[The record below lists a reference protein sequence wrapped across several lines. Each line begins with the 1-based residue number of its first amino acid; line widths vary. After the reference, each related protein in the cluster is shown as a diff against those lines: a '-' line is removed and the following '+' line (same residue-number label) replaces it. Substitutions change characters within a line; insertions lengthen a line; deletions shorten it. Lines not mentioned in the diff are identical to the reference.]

1 MKEQTNSSLKLGM
14 TLMLMIFFIFGFIT
28 NFNIALKDQVQA
40 TFQLS
45 NFMANLVNGVFFFAY
60 FVFSFLCG
68 RIIKKTGYK
77 MGLILGLLSIA
88 LGCFLFYPAV
98 AIPSYTFFLLAVFV
112 MATGVVFLQTA
123 ANPYVAALGAEET
136 ASSRLNL
143 AQALNGFATTVAPF
157 IVGILVLTPAAI
169 ALGPKAVQIPFITI
183 GSIVILIAI
192 GIYFLKLPEIMSSE
206 ETGERK
212 SIWKHPHVLLGALA
226 IFFYVG
232 AEVGIS
238 TAIVPYLKQDPNM
251 LIGEAAK
258 LAAMYWGGAMVGRFL
273 GSINLSAMET
283 RKKYTYSGAV
293 IILAFFVGWLVTSSQ
308 IKDGAF
314 VFNSQPINGVIFLG
328 IAIVNFLAMNI
339 SKGKTNVML
348 GVFGIIAAALVFAS
362 TVLGAK
368 VGIWALLSIGF
379 FNSIMFPNIFALGV
393 TDLDKNEM
401 PMASGI
407 INTLIVG
414 GSVIPLVMG
423 WVTDIKDIKFALLV
437 PLVSYVYIVF
447 YAFKGSKI
455 R

>member
-1 MKEQTNSSLKLGM
+1 MKEQNGSNLKLGM
-14 TLMLMIFFIFGFIT
+14 TLMAMIFFIFGFIT

-77 MGLILGLLSIA
+77 MGVIIGLLLVG
-88 LGCFLFYPAV
+88 LGSFLFYPAV
-98 AIPSYTFFLLAVFV
+98 AVPSYALFLGAVFV

-123 ANPYVAALGAEET
+123 ANPYVAVLGSEAT
-136 ASSRLNL
+136 ASARLNL
-143 AQALNGFATTVAPF
+143 TQALNSLATTIAPF
-157 IVGILVLTPAAI
+157 IVGIFVLTPAKI
-169 ALGPKAVQIPFITI
+169 AMGPTAVQVPFLII
-183 GSIVILIAI
+183 GSVVVLIAVFI
-192 GIYFLKLPEIMSSE
+192 FFMKLPEIMSGE
-206 ETGERK
+206 EPVGK
-212 SIWKHPHVLLGALA
+212 VSIWKRIHVLLGALA

-238 TAIVPYLKQDPNM
+238 TAIVPYLKQSGM
-251 LIGEAAK
+251 AIGEAAK
-258 LAAMYWGGAMVGRFL
+258 LAAMYWGGAMVGRFM
-273 GSINLSAMET
+273 GSINFSAMEKQ
-283 RKKYTYSGAV
+283 KKFMYSGLV

-308 IKDGAF
+308 IVDGEFNF
-314 VFNSQPINGVIFLG
+314 VSSPVNGLIFLG
-328 IAIVNFLAMNI
+328 IAVVNFIAMYL
-339 SKGKTNVML
+339 SKGSPNTAL
-348 GVFGIIAAALVFAS
+348 GIFGTIAAALVFAGI
-362 TVLGAK
+362 VLDAN

-393 TDLDKNEM
+393 RDLDNHEM

-414 GSVIPLVMG
+414 GSVIPLLMG
-423 WVTDIKDIKFALLV
+423 WFTDTISVRAALAIPV
-437 PLVSYVYIVF
+437 ISYLYIVF
-447 YAFKGSKI
+447 FALKGSKI